1 MSKVIGIDLG
11 TTNSCMAVYEGGE
24 AKVIPNKE
32 GKNTTPSIVAFT
44 DKGEVLVGDPAKRQA
59 ITNPEKTIYSV
70 KRIMGLMMDEENA
83 KEAQSKVGYKIVDR
97 NGAAA
102 VEIGDK
108 VYTPQEIS
116 AKILGKLKTDAEEYL
131 GAPVTDAVITVPA
144 YFNDA
149 QRKATQEAGTIA
161 GLNVLR
167 IINEPT
173 AASLAYGLDKKGEE
187 KVLVYDLG
195 GGTFDVTALE
205 IGDGTFEVLST
216 DGNAFLGGDD
226 FDNAI
231 IDWLAKE
238 FESENGFDVKND
250 KMALQ
255 RLKDAAEN
263 AKKELSSAESTEI
276 NLPFISMGSA
286 GPVHLVKSLTRAKF
300 ESMTEDLITETLE
313 HIKVALKDAGLDK
326 DEIEE
331 IIMVGGSTRLPKANE
346 VVREFFGKDLNK
358 GVNPDEVVAAGAAV
372 QAGVLRGDVKD
383 VLLLDVTPLSLGIE
397 TLDHIKVALKDAGL
411 DKGEIEEVIM
421 VGGSTRLPKANEVVR
436 EFFGKD
442 LNKGVN
448 PDEVV
453 AAGAAVQ
460 AGVLRGDVKDVL
472 LLDVTPLSL
481 GIETLGGVLTKLIEK
496 GTTIPVKKSQTFS
509 TADDNQPAVSIH
521 VGQGEREFA
530 KDNKSLGMFELS
542 DIPAAPRGVPQIEV
556 TFDIDANGVLNVSAK
571 DKGTGK
577 ENKITISGSSG
588 LSDEEIE
595 KMVNE
600 AEANKEADAKKK
612 EVIEVRNQA
621 DALLHSTRKTL
632 EENEDAVNEEEK
644 AKIVDA
650 AAALEEVLKD
660 ENAEKEQIEE
670 KVKALTEV
678 SHKLAE
684 AMYKKEGGDAAQAG
698 ANPAD
703 AKKKKEDE
711 DIIDA
716 EVE

>member
-24 AKVIPNKE
+24 AKIIPNKE

-59 ITNPEKTIYSV
+59 ITNPEKTIYSI
-70 KRIMGLMMDEENA
+70 KRIMGLMMDEEHA
-83 KEAQSKVGYKIVDR
+83 KDAQSKVGYKIVDR
-97 NGAAA
+97 NGSAS
-102 VEIGDK
+102 VEIADK

-116 AKILGKLKTDAEEYL
+116 AKILGKLKVDAEEYL

-195 GGTFDVTALE
+195 GGTFDVTTLE

-231 IDWLAKE
+231 IDWLSSE
-238 FESENGFDVKND
+238 FEAENGFDVKND

-276 NLPFISMGSA
+276 NLPFISMGNA

-313 HIKVALKDAGLDK
+313 HIKTALKDADLDK
-326 DEIEE
+326 GEIDEV
-331 IIMVGGSTRLPKANE
+331 IMVGGSTRLPKANSI
-346 VVREFFGKDLNK
+346 VRDFFGKDLNK
-358 GVNPDEVVAAGAAV
+358 GVNPDEVVAAGAA
-372 QAGVLRGDVKD
+372 
-383 VLLLDVTPLSLGIE
+383 I
-397 TLDHIKVALKDAGL
+397 
-411 DKGEIEEVIM
+411 
-421 VGGSTRLPKANEVVR
+421 
-436 EFFGKD
+436 
-442 LNKGVN
+442 
-448 PDEVV
+448 
-453 AAGAAVQ
+453 Q

-481 GIETLGGVLTKLIEK
+481 GIETLGGVLSKLIEK

-509 TADDNQPAVSIH
+509 TAEDNQPAVSIH

-530 KDNKSLGMFELS
+530 KDNKSLGMFELA

-588 LSDEEIE
+588 LSDDEIE
-595 KMVNE
+595 KMVQE
-600 AEANKEADAKKK
+600 AEANKEADSKKK

-621 DALLHSTRKTL
+621 DALLHQTKKTL
-632 EENEDAVNEEEK
+632 EENEEAVSEEEK
-644 AKIVDA
+644 TAIVDA
-650 AAALEEVLKD
+650 AAALEETLKD
-660 ENAEKEQIEE
+660 ENASKEDIEA
-670 KVKALTEV
+670 KLKDLTEK

-684 AMYKKEGGDAAQAG
+684 AMYKKEGDANAK
-698 ANPAD
+698 PD
-703 AKKKKEDE
+703 AKAKKD
-711 DIIDA
+711 DDDVIDA